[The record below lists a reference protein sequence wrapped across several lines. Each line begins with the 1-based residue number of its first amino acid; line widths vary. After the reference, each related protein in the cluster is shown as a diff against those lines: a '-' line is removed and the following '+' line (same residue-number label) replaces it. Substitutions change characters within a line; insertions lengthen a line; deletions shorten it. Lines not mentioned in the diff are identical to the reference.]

1 MRLRSKPASGK
12 TKGMTLM
19 AHQLPPSRRGASHSS
34 QAKPS
39 TISPSKLATAMR
51 RVQVTWAASS
61 DGAKGVGGE
70 RVKGFASSWGA
81 MA

>member
-1 MRLRSKPASGK
+1 MNNHRQL
-12 TKGMTLM
+12 TLAWRM
-19 AHQLPPSRRGASHSS
+19 YAEDNQDFIVYASHNS

-39 TISPSKLATAMR
+39 TIRPIKLATAMR
-51 RVQVTWAASS
+51 RVQVTWTASS

-70 RVKGFASSWGA
+70 IVKGFASRWGA